1 MSADVSTLLSDFP
14 DDVRAIARQL
24 REAIL
29 AAYPEADEK
38 VRFGWG
44 NITYSLTGGMKDSFC
59 SLAPHEDRVNVY
71 FQMGVEL
78 PDPDGLM
85 EGAGKKMRHV
95 KVRTLDLAG
104 SNAILELIRA
114 AHDSIA

>member
-1 MSADVSTLLSDFP
+1 MSADVDRLLSDFS
-14 DDVRAIARQL
+14 DVVQEIAMKPRSVLLTQ
-24 REAIL
+24 
-29 AAYPEADEK
+29 YPEADET

-78 PDPDGLM
+78 PDPDSFL
-85 EGAGKKMRHV
+85 EGTGKRVRHV
-95 KVRTLDLAG
+95 KVRSLDTAG
-104 SNAILELIRA
+104 SDAILELIRE
-114 AHDSIA
+114 AHDSVA

>member
-1 MSADVSTLLSDFP
+1 MSADVTTLLSDFS
-14 DDVRAIARQL
+14 DQVQEIALKL
-24 REAIL
+24 RSVL
-29 AAYPEADEK
+29 LSQYPEADEK

-78 PDPDGLM
+78 PDPGGLL
-85 EGAGKKMRHV
+85 EGTGKKMRHV
-95 KVRTLDLAG
+95 KVDTLDTARSDAMLD
-104 SNAILELIRA
+104 LIKA
-114 AHDSIA
+114 AHDSVA